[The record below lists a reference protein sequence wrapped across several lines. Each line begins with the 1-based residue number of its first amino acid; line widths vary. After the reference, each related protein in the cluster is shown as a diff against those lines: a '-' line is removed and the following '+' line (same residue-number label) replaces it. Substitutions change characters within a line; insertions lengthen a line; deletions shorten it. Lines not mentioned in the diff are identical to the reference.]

1 VLNFRLN
8 ILYMTFRDTLAL
20 SWRNIAANKLRTAIT
35 VTIIALGIFA
45 LILIITSI
53 KAASNSLTTSFS
65 TMGANSFSLRFK
77 ERNIR
82 IGGGGSRRQREN
94 SKTSKSALKEKKSNM
109 GKVITYAEASAFKE
123 QYNFPAKVGL
133 TLLGPRNIVCN
144 TDRKKTNP
152 DVTVLGGDEN
162 YLELNGYEIAYGR
175 NFTEPEI
182 ASGRSICMLGSGVAQ
197 KLFPENTQKAI
208 DRVVSVDHI
217 PYRVIAVLEEK
228 SSSAFFNT
236 SKIIVTSYNN
246 IRRVYSTQN
255 SSFNIGVMV
264 SDIKMMDVAIGEAKG
279 TFRPIRK
286 INVKE
291 EENFYIDKSDS
302 IAETLLKNLGFLEK
316 GTIGIAFITL
326 IGAAIGLMNIM
337 LVAVNERTKEIGLI
351 KALGGTKK
359 DIRAQ
364 FLYESIL
371 ISLLGAVA
379 GIVSGILLGNV
390 VAILLKTGFVVP
402 WAWVIS
408 GIFVCSFVGLAAGL
422 YPAYKASKLDPIVA
436 LRYE

>member
-1 VLNFRLN
+1 
-8 ILYMTFRDTLAL
+8 MTFKDTVAL
-20 SWRNIAANKLRTAIT
+20 SWRNISGNKLRTAIT
-35 VTIIALGIFA
+35 VAIIALGIFA

-77 ERNIR
+77 DRNIR
-82 IGGGGSRRQREN
+82 IGGGRQRE
-94 SKTSKSALKEKKSNM
+94 STKTSKSALREKKSNM
-109 GKVITYAEASAFKE
+109 GKVITYDEARAFKNRY
-123 QYNFPAKVGL
+123 QFPAKVGL
-133 TLLGPRNIVCN
+133 ALMGPRNVVCN
-144 TDRKKTNP
+144 NDRKKTNP

-162 YLELNGYEIAYGR
+162 YLELNGYAIAYGR
-175 NFTEPEI
+175 NFTETEI
-182 ASGRSICMLGSGVAQ
+182 ESGRSICMLGSATAK
-197 KLFPENTQKAI
+197 KLYPDNLAKAI
-208 DRVVSVDHI
+208 DKVVSVDHI

-236 SKIIVTSYNN
+236 SKIVVTSYNN
-246 IRRVYSTQN
+246 IRRLYATQS
-255 SSFNIGVMV
+255 SSFTVGVMV
-264 SDIKMMDVAIGEAKG
+264 PDLKMMDAAIGEATG

-286 INVKE
+286 LDVKDE
-291 EENFYIDKSDS
+291 INFYVDKSDS
-302 IAETLLKNLGFLEK
+302 IAEALLTNLGFLEK

-351 KALGGTKK
+351 KALGGTSK

-364 FLYESIL
+364 FLYESVL

-379 GIVSGILLGNV
+379 GIIAGVLLGNV

-402 WAWVIS
+402 WAWVIA

>member
-1 VLNFRLN
+1 
-8 ILYMTFRDTLAL
+8 MTFKDTLAL
-20 SWRNIAANKLRTAIT
+20 SWRNIAGNKLRTSIT
-35 VTIIALGIFA
+35 VAIIALGIFA

-77 ERNIR
+77 DRNIR
-82 IGGGGSRRQREN
+82 IGGGRQREN
-94 SKTSKSALKEKKSNM
+94 TKTSKSALREKKSNM
-109 GKVITYAEASAFKE
+109 GKIITYDEARAFKE
-123 QYNFPAKVGL
+123 RYNFPAKVGL
-133 TLLGPRNIVCN
+133 ALMGPRNIVCN
-144 TDRKKTNP
+144 NDRKKTNP

-162 YLELNGYEIAYGR
+162 YLELNGYKIATGR
-175 NFTEPEI
+175 NFTESEI
-182 ASGRSICMLGSGVAQ
+182 ESGRSICMLGSGVAK
-197 KLFPENTQKAI
+197 KLYPDNPGKAI
-208 DRVVSVDHI
+208 DKVVSVDHK
-217 PYRVIAVLEEK
+217 PYRVIAVLEDK
-228 SSSAFFNT
+228 GSSAFFNT
-236 SKIIVTSYNN
+236 SKIIVTPYNN
-246 IRRVYSTQN
+246 IRRLYASQ
-255 SSFNIGVMV
+255 SLSFNVGVMV
-264 SDIKMMDVAIGEAKG
+264 NDLKVMDVAIGEAKG

-286 INVKE
+286 LDVKDE
-291 EENFYIDKSDS
+291 ANFYVDKSDS
-302 IAETLLKNLGFLEK
+302 IAEALLTNLGFLEK

-364 FLYESIL
+364 FLYESVL
-371 ISLLGAVA
+371 ISLLGAVV

-390 VAILLKTGFVVP
+390 VAILLNTGFVVP
-402 WAWVIS
+402 WGWVIA

>member
-1 VLNFRLN
+1 
-8 ILYMTFRDTLAL
+8 MTFRDTVAL
-20 SWRNIAANKLRTAIT
+20 SWRNISGNKLRTAIT
-35 VTIIALGIFA
+35 VAIIALGIFA

-77 ERNIR
+77 DRNIR
-82 IGGGGSRRQREN
+82 IGGGRRREN
-94 SKTSKSALKEKKSNM
+94 TKTSKSALREKKSNM
-109 GKVITYAEASAFKE
+109 GKIITYDEAKAFKE
-123 QYNFPAKVGL
+123 RYNFPAKVGL
-133 TLLGPRNIVCN
+133 ALMGPRNIICN
-144 TDRKKTNP
+144 NDRKKTNP

-162 YLELNGYEIAYGR
+162 YLELNGYKIAAGR
-175 NFTEPEI
+175 NFTEGEI
-182 ASGRSICMLGSGVAQ
+182 ESGRSICMLGSGVAQ
-197 KLFPENTQKAI
+197 KLYPDNPQKAI
-208 DRVVSVDHI
+208 DKVVSVDHT
-217 PYRVIAVLEEK
+217 PYRVIAVLEDK

-246 IRRVYSTQN
+246 IRRLYATQS
-255 SSFNIGVMV
+255 SSFNVGVMV
-264 SDIKMMDVAIGEAKG
+264 NDLKMMDAAIGEAKG
-279 TFRPIRK
+279 TFRSIRK
-286 INVKE
+286 LDVKDE
-291 EENFYIDKSDS
+291 VNFYVDKSDS
-302 IAETLLKNLGFLEK
+302 IAEALLTNLGFLEK

-364 FLYESIL
+364 FLYESVL

-390 VAILLKTGFVVP
+390 VALLLKTGFVVP
-402 WAWVIS
+402 WGWVIA

>member
-1 VLNFRLN
+1 
-8 ILYMTFRDTLAL
+8 MTFKDTLAL
-20 SWRNIAANKLRTAIT
+20 SWRNISGNKLRTAIT

-77 ERNIR
+77 DRNIR
-82 IGGGGSRRQREN
+82 IGGGRQSE
-94 SKTSKSALKEKKSNM
+94 STKTSKSALKEKKSNM
-109 GKVITYAEASAFKE
+109 GKVITYDEAKAFKE
-123 QYNFPAKVGL
+123 RYNFPAKVGL
-133 TLLGPRNIVCN
+133 ALMGPRNIVCN
-144 TDRKKTNP
+144 NDRKKTNP
-152 DVTVLGGDEN
+152 DVTILGGDEN
-162 YLELNGYEIAYGR
+162 YLELNGYKIETGR
-175 NFTEPEI
+175 NFTESEI
-182 ASGRSICMLGSGVAQ
+182 ESGRSICMLGSGVAK
-197 KLFPENTQKAI
+197 KLYPDNPQKAI
-208 DRVVSVDHI
+208 DKVINVDHT
-217 PYRVIAVLEEK
+217 PYRVIAVLEDK
-228 SSSAFFNT
+228 GSSAFFNT

-246 IRRVYSTQN
+246 IRRLYSTQS
-255 SSFNIGVMV
+255 SSFNVGIKVA
-264 SDIKMMDVAIGEAKG
+264 DLKMMDVAIGEAKG

-286 INVKE
+286 LDVKDE
-291 EENFYIDKSDS
+291 ANFYVDKSDS
-302 IAETLLKNLGFLEK
+302 IAEALLTNLGFLEK

-364 FLYESIL
+364 FLYESVL

-379 GIVSGILLGNV
+379 GIVSGVLLGNV

-402 WAWVIS
+402 WGWVIA

-422 YPAYKASKLDPIVA
+422 YPAVKASKLDPIVA